1 MRLRYNSSI
10 IYITCF
16 LGRLSII
23 KSTMTTEEYKQTLRG
38 ESEGVYGSDSDDVE
52 LEDDLGE
59 EDSFPDSL
67 EFEDDNDEFN

>member
-1 MRLRYNSSI
+1 
-10 IYITCF
+10 
-16 LGRLSII
+16 
-23 KSTMTTEEYKQTLRG
+23 MTTEEYKQTLRG